1 MREREKERVKKERQA
16 VPVQFRCV
24 CLDAVANRHQ
34 IPYAHKTFE
43 TLKKRSLENDKYCLF
58 LELLD

>member
-1 MREREKERVKKERQA
+1 MCVRETEKERVKKERQA

-34 IPYAHKTFE
+34 IPYTHK
-43 TLKKRSLENDKYCLF
+43 TLKKCSLENDKYCLF